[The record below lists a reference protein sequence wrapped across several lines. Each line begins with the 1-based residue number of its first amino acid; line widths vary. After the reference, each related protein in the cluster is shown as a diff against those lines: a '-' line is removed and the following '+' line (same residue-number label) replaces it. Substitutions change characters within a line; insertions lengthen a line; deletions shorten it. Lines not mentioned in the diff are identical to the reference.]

1 MCITESSQLNTP
13 SEEADGSQKDADDY
27 ESMQVQST
35 DLTKALICPR
45 WPTRV
50 FAIDCL
56 LRVITA
62 CESDKTHFD
71 LAAARLQKQQMK
83 GLCLVASELE

>member
-1 MCITESSQLNTP
+1 VNTP
-13 SEEADGSQKDADDY
+13 SEDADGGQKDADDY

-35 DLTKALICPR
+35 DLTKAINCPR

-56 LRVITA
+56 LRVIVA
-62 CESDKTHFD
+62 CETDKTHFD
-71 LAAARLQKQQMK
+71 LAAARIQKQQSK
-83 GLCLVASELE
+83 GT